1 MFSEMKCEKQLRK
14 FIRKQMNVKHS
25 VYQMTFGD
33 VLYKVYSVICCLQ
46 NKRMLLNILH
56 DELKDG
62 QNTCLTGQITRMVN
76 TLNGF
81 VSGINVSI
89 SRNEELTNAIV
100 TLRKK
105 NIKLY
110 GDSYLYVHETVAQV
124 WQMLEDACIP
134 EHEHEAWL
142 EFV

>member
-1 MFSEMKCEKQLRK
+1 
-14 FIRKQMNVKHS
+14 
-25 VYQMTFGD
+25 
-33 VLYKVYSVICCLQ
+33 
-46 NKRMLLNILH
+46 
-56 DELKDG
+56 
-62 QNTCLTGQITRMVN
+62 
-76 TLNGF
+76 LNGF